1 MNARNRFRTAII
13 ILALVSFSI
22 SSRAD
27 TPLETLVAKLQEKY
41 HSMEA
46 FKADFVQTYQS
57 KRFSGSQMSE
67 KGVVYLKKG
76 GLMKWEYREPEK
88 KIFIS
93 DGLMYFYYVPADK
106 QVVKTPVDRN
116 TNERSPTL
124 FLAGRGDFVK
134 DFKAEWADP
143 RPGSNL
149 VKLTPVKAQP
159 DFQYLILQIDSVRN
173 LILRL
178 LVVDALDNRTEYQFT
193 DIQENPPLSANFF
206 VFQAPPGTDVIFQGR
221 GEEEH

>member
-1 MNARNRFRTAII
+1 MNAIQRSGFFIVAL
-13 ILALVSFSI
+13 ILLPVP
-22 SSRAD
+22 SRAA
-27 TPLETLVAKLQEKY
+27 TPVETLVAKLQEKY
-41 HSMEA
+41 HSMDA
-46 FKADFVQTYQS
+46 LKADFVQTYQS

-88 KIFIS
+88 KYFIS

-106 QVVKTPVDRN
+106 QVVKSPVDHN
-116 TNERSPTL
+116 SDERSPTM

-149 VKLTPVKAQP
+149 VKLTPMESQP
-159 DFQYLILQIDSVRN
+159 DFQYLVVQIDPARD

-178 LVVDALDNRTEYQFT
+178 LVVDSLDNRTEYKFT
-193 DIQENPPLSANFF
+193 NIQENPPLPVNFF
-206 VFQAPPGTDVIFQGR
+206 VFQSPPGTDVIFQGR
-221 GEEEH
+221 GEEQH